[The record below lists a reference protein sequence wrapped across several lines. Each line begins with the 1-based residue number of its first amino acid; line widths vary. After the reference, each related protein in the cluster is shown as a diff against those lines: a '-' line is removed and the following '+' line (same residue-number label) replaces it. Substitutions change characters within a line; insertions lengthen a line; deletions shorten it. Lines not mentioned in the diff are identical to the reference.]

1 MIFNLHKKYNNNM
14 TIFHIKLD
22 EKFDA
27 FIGKFQ
33 KEKKINLR
41 DIREL
46 KSSILM
52 DYNEENSYIEPSI
65 ANGYREIEFD
75 ED

>member
-1 MIFNLHKKYNNNM
+1 MNYIM
-14 TIFHIKLD
+14 TIFHMKLD

-27 FIGKFQ
+27 FICKFQ

-46 KSSILM
+46 KSSIII
-52 DYNEENSYIEPSI
+52 DYNDENSYIEPSI
-65 ANGYREIEFD
+65 VNGYREIEFD
-75 ED
+75 DI